1 MYINTNNKLSLRMQQ
16 IQFVVDTLAENYGFD
31 AVTAFEYVIAVKRE
45 KSPAYLR
52 AVNAIAKTQEKIDE
66 QRAKISAGK
75 VRNREKADE
84 KLTKMLEKL
93 GEQQSRLESVGKPK
107 EPKPRA
113 PKEPK
118 TETVSKRLSKLSEE
132 MTAKLKE
139 IFSGLGGEMGS
150 KEKKEFVKYVNELTD
165 DDFFPKP
172 LADHMRD
179 YAAMCTKPP
188 VNDTVTALTHE
199 QLRKRKNL
207 TAGHKVGVFWDADA
221 KEFVTGPD
229 EDGDEDMTEVN
240 FDGMD
245 YVVGENTGRVYIVDS
260 TGGGDAFVGYLQ
272 IAEFAEMSI

>member
-1 MYINTNNKLSLRMQQ
+1 MQQ

-31 AVTAFEYVIAVKRE
+31 AVAAFEYVIAVKRE

-93 GEQQSRLESVGKPK
+93 DEQQTRLEDVGKPK
-107 EPKPRA
+107 ERKPRA

-118 TETVSKRLSKLSEE
+118 PEAATKRLSKLSDE

-139 IFSGLGGEMGS
+139 IFAGLGGEMGNN
-150 KEKKEFVKYVNELTD
+150 EKKEFVKYVNELTD

-188 VNDTVTALTHE
+188 VNDTVLVLTHE

-207 TAGHKVGVFWDADA
+207 TPGQKVGVFWDADA
-221 KEFVTGPD
+221 KEFVTGPV
-229 EDGDEDMTEVN
+229 EDPDEDMTEVN

-245 YVVGENTGRVYIVDS
+245 YVVGENTGRVYAVDS
-260 TGGGDAFVGYLQ
+260 SGGGDAFVGYLE
-272 IAEFAEMSI
+272 IAEFGDMSI

>member
-1 MYINTNNKLSLRMQQ
+1 MGTKTNNKLSLKMQQ

-31 AVTAFEYVIAVKRE
+31 AAAAFEYVIAVKRE
-45 KSPAYLR
+45 KSPAYIR
-52 AVNAIAKTQEKIDE
+52 AVNAIAKTQTKIDE
-66 QRAKISAGK
+66 LRAKISAGK
-75 VRNREKADE
+75 VRNQEKANE
-84 KLTKMLEKL
+84 KLNKTLEKL
-93 GEQQSRLESVGKPK
+93 DEQQTRLENVGKPK
-107 EPKPRA
+107 ERKPRV

-118 TETVSKRLSKLSEE
+118 PETASKRFSKLSEE

-139 IFSGLGGEMGS
+139 IFASLGGEMGN
-150 KEKKEFVKYVNELTD
+150 KEKKDFVKYANELTD

-188 VNDTVTALTHE
+188 VNNDVTVLTHE

-245 YVVGENTGRVYIVDS
+245 YVVGENTGRVYVVDS

-272 IAEFAEMSI
+272 IADFVEMSI

>member
-1 MYINTNNKLSLRMQQ
+1 MQQ

-31 AVTAFEYVIAVKRE
+31 AGDALEYVIAMKRE
-45 KSPAYLR
+45 KSPAYIR

-93 GEQQSRLESVGKPK
+93 DEQQTRLENVGKPK
-107 EPKPRA
+107 ERKPRA

-118 TETVSKRLSKLSEE
+118 KEDDSPGKRFTQLSGSLSD
-132 MTAKLKE
+132 KLKE
-139 IFSGLGGEMGS
+139 IFTSMGGEMS
-150 KEKKEFVKYVNELTD
+150 DKDKKGFVKYANELTD
-165 DDFFPKP
+165 DDFFPKA

-179 YAAMCTKPP
+179 YAKTRTKLP
-188 VNDTVTALTHE
+188 VPKDVIKLTHE
-199 QLRKRKNL
+199 NLLKRKNV
-207 TAGHKVGVFWDADA
+207 TPGDQVGVFWDVDA
-221 KEFVTGPD
+221 KEYVTGPD

-245 YVVGENTGRVYIVDS
+245 YVVGENTGRVYAVDTS
-260 TGGGDAFVGYLQ
+260 GGGDAFVGYLQ
-272 IAEFAEMSI
+272 VSEFAGMSI